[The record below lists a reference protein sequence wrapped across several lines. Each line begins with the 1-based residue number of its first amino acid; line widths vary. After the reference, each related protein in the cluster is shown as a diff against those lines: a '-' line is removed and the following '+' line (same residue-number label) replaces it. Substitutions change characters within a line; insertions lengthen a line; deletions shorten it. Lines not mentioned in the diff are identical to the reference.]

1 MGHVWLLSLGMQT
14 HTNTMQDW
22 ITEVKRDVDAQ
33 YAVNVLVTK
42 SE

>member
-1 MGHVWLLSLGMQT
+1 MASEPGDANT
-14 HTNTMQDW
+14 HKHTHTMQDW

-33 YAVNVLVTK
+33 YAVNVLGTK